1 MPLSSAPSPF
11 KGQRGQPLMGKSH
24 VTSKRSKEDMSLSV
38 RIQIHKHLIAVAAR
52 GVEVAESFD
61 LGLPIGLLLNNRVVA
76 TTLAGLRS
84 YLLPSAALS
93 SPEIERFLILRAE
106 HGFER
111 AFELC
116 GSDNEEGEAFCRAWD
131 EAQNDLNAGALI
143 TVSDLVAMV
152 SKARSGWLAKPRELL
167 VIQVEGKRVEHALC
181 PTPWF
186 FS

>member
-1 MPLSSAPSPF
+1 MEL
-11 KGQRGQPLMGKSH
+11 GRYLQRQRPQL
-24 VTSKRSKEDMSLSV
+24 V
-38 RIQIHKHLIAVAAR
+38 VAAR
-52 GVEVAESFD
+52 GVEVADEFD
-61 LGLPIGLLLNNRVVA
+61 LGLPVGLLLANRVVV

-84 YLLPSAALS
+84 HLPASAALS
-93 SPEIERFLILRAE
+93 SAEIERFLLLRAE
-106 HGFER
+106 HGFNR

-116 GSDNEEGEAFCRAWD
+116 SSDDEDGEAFCRAWD
-131 EAQNDLNAGALI
+131 EAQNDLNAGVLI
-143 TVSDLVAMV
+143 TVGDLVAMV

>member
-1 MPLSSAPSPF
+1 
-11 KGQRGQPLMGKSH
+11 
-24 VTSKRSKEDMSLSV
+24 VTLRSRLESN
-38 RIQIHKHLIAVAAR
+38 KHLVAVAAR

-61 LGLPIGLLLNNRVVA
+61 LGLPVGLLLNERVVA

-84 YLLPSAALS
+84 YLLASAALS
-93 SPEIERFLILRAE
+93 SPEIERFLLLRAE
-106 HGFER
+106 DGFER

-116 GSDNEEGEAFCRAWD
+116 SSDDEEGEAFCRAWD
-131 EAQNDLNAGALI
+131 EAQNDLNAGVLI
-143 TVSDLVAMV
+143 TVGDLVAMV

-167 VIQVEGKRVEHALC
+167 VIQVEGKSVEHALC